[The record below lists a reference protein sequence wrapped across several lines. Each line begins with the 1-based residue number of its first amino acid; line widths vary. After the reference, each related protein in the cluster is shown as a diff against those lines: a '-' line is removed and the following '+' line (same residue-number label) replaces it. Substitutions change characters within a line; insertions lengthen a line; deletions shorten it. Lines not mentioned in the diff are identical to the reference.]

1 MLKALRKKFFGRE
14 KLPTYRSSASYR
26 IRDQKQLAALF
37 NLAYES
43 HALFFVYFEDQPN
56 PFTTAVLGIY
66 PEHGFL
72 VLDELAPKEGH
83 ELLLQRGRFQASGKV
98 DGVDLRFRS
107 RLIEAREKSGI
118 AFYKVEIPE
127 SAFYRQQREEHRVS
141 TSGEHIRFRGY
152 RGRAYRQ
159 TLNGYITDL
168 SHTGLGIVVEELAPL
183 YQGETLPT
191 CSIHLPDYGE
201 ALFSLKVRFAH
212 QNRQRDVTRV
222 GGKFAEIDKES
233 YRKIVRTITR
243 LERERCKRMKGR

>member
-1 MLKALRKKFFGRE
+1 MLKALRKRFFRRE
-14 KLPTYRSSASYR
+14 RPPTYRSTGSYK
-26 IRDQKQLAALF
+26 IQDPKQLSALF
-37 NLAYES
+37 TLAHET
-43 HALFFVYFEDQPN
+43 HTLFFVYFDDQPD
-56 PFTTAVLGIY
+56 PFTTALLGVY

-72 VLDELAPKEGH
+72 VFDELAPKEGH
-83 ELLLQRGRFQASGKV
+83 HLLLERKAFQASGKV

-107 RLIEAREKSGI
+107 RLIEAREKNGI

-127 SAFYRQQREEHRVS
+127 SALYRQQREEHRVS

-152 RGRAYRQ
+152 RGRSYQQ

-201 ALFSLKVRFAH
+201 ALFSLRIRFAH

-243 LERERCKRMKGR
+243 LERERCKRIKGR

>member
-1 MLKALRKKFFGRE
+1 MLKALRKKIFGRE
-14 KLPTYRSSASYR
+14 QLPTYRSTGSYR
-26 IRDQKQLAALF
+26 IQDQKQLAALF
-37 NLAYES
+37 HLAYEN
-43 HALFFVYFEDQPN
+43 HALFFIFFEDQPN
-56 PFTTAVLGIY
+56 PFTTAVLGVY

-72 VLDELAPKEGH
+72 VLDELAPREGH
-83 ELLLQRGRFQASGKV
+83 DLLLQRGEFRATGKV

-141 TSGEHIRFRGY
+141 TSGERIRFRGY
-152 RGRAYRQ
+152 RGRAYQQ
-159 TLNGYITDL
+159 TLNGYLTDL
-168 SHTGLGIVVEELAPL
+168 SHTGLGVVLEELAPL

-191 CSIHLPDYGE
+191 CSIHLPDHGE

-212 QNRQRDVTRV
+212 QNRQREVTRI

-243 LERERCKRMKGR
+243 LERERCKRIKER